1 MAHNTKRARSRE
13 PVKPYSGLL
22 SSLLLLWG
30 SIRSSGANIYDG
42 HEKKLDEI
50 YVSPEGEANK
60 HKAVKRK
67 RTPGYA

>member
-30 SIRSSGANIYDG
+30 SIRIFALRAQISTMDMKKNSTKFTLAPKAKLINI
-42 HEKKLDEI
+42 K
-50 YVSPEGEANK
+50 P
-60 HKAVKRK
+60 
-67 RTPGYA
+67 